1 MRRGKANRR
10 REEIGDGSKRE
21 EEDDEDEERLRL
33 RTVNNVRRVAEDA
46 IVESSRVFG
55 DLGF

>member
-10 REEIGDGSKRE
+10 REEIGGDGSKKE
-21 EEDDEDEERLRL
+21 EEDDEDEEMLRL

-46 IVESSRVFG
+46 IVESLTVAE
-55 DLGF
+55 